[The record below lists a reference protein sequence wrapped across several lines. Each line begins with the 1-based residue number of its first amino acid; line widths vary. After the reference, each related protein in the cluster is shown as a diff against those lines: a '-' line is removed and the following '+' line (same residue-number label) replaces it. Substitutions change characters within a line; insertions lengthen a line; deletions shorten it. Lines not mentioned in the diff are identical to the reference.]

1 MGITIPG
8 YLDTALDV
16 IGVDWPNLDEDEF
29 KELAQAYREFADEID
44 EARADGKNGA
54 AWILSGTSGMAAEAF
69 EAHFG
74 KLNNEHLHD
83 LAEGARMLAKALDA
97 AAVVIEVAKGRAI
110 AQLII
115 LADAIAAAAAAA
127 TFTFGLSAI
136 AGLAEV
142 GIVRTAVKRIFK
154 ELEQELMARVV
165 EIATAPAVAALEGTA
180 NELLSQLVE
189 NELGARNGY
198 DLDAAIDAGKQGG
211 QDAMPTVSGITAT
224 LNPVA

>member
-1 MGITIPG
+1 
-8 YLDTALDV
+8 
-16 IGVDWPNLDEDEF
+16 
-29 KELAQAYREFADEID
+29 
-44 EARADGKNGA
+44 
-54 AWILSGTSGMAAEAF
+54 
-69 EAHFG
+69 
-74 KLNNEHLHD
+74 
-83 LAEGARMLAKALDA
+83 
-97 AAVVIEVAKGRAI
+97 KGRAI
-110 AQLII
+110 AKLII
-115 LADAIAAAAAAA
+115 LADAIATAAAAA

-198 DLDAAIDAGKQGG
+198 DLDAAIDAGKQSGH
-211 QDAMPTVSGITAT
+211 DAMPTVSGITTT